1 MKRGVYLQF
10 CSLGCQE
17 TTALKLPWYH
27 YFLGDQIMPR
37 FWLLCLMALLPGTL
51 FWFTSPPRVY
61 RLEAMAQ
68 EQSVKPSVANL
79 TTEEQNNIHVY
90 ESVNRAVVHITTRS
104 VADETF
110 LRLETPTE
118 GSGSGSVLDR
128 QGHILTNFHVVE
140 EATQIQVTLYD
151 GQSYRAQLVG
161 QDPANDIAVLRIEA
175 PSERLNPV
183 RLGNSSQLK
192 IGQKIFAIGNP
203 FGLERTLTV
212 GIISSLNRTLPARN
226 RRTMKSIIQIDAAL
240 NQGNSGGPLL
250 DSSGQL
256 VGMNTAIAS
265 RTGQNT
271 GVGFAIPANTI
282 KRVVPQLIRN
292 GRIIRADIGIT
303 RVYQT
308 EEGLM
313 IARMTPG
320 GPAEKA
326 GLQGFRLLRRQNRRG
341 PFVFEEARVDQSHAD
356 LIIAVDQRKIVTVED
371 FLTLID
377 QKKPGD
383 QVTITVI
390 RDRRKLDIPVILGSD
405 S

>member
-1 MKRGVYLQF
+1 
-10 CSLGCQE
+10 
-17 TTALKLPWYH
+17 
-27 YFLGDQIMPR
+27 MPR

-51 FWFTSPPRVY
+51 FWVTSPPHAHL
-61 RLEAMAQ
+61 LEAMVQ
-68 EQSVKPSVANL
+68 EQSLETSATKL
-79 TTEEQNNIHVY
+79 TVEEKNNIQVY
-90 ESVNRAVVHITTRS
+90 ETVNQGVVHITTRS
-104 VADETF
+104 VADDTF
-110 LRLETPTE
+110 LRFETPTE

-128 QGHILTNFHVVE
+128 QGHILTNYHVIE

-161 QDPANDIAVLRIEA
+161 QDPANDIAVLRIDA
-175 PSERLNPV
+175 PTERLNPV
-183 RLGNSSQLK
+183 RPGDSGQLK

-250 DSSGQL
+250 NSSGQL

-271 GVGFAIPANTI
+271 GVGFAIPVNTI
-282 KRVVPQLIRN
+282 KRVVPQLISN

-313 IARMTPG
+313 IARMTSG

-341 PFVFEEARVDQSHAD
+341 PFVFEEARVDQSQAD
-356 LIIAVDQRKIVTVED
+356 LIIAVDHRKIVTVDE

-390 RDRRKLDIPVILGSD
+390 RDRRKLDIPVVLGSD
-405 S
+405 G

>member
-1 MKRGVYLQF
+1 ML
-10 CSLGCQE
+10 
-17 TTALKLPWYH
+17 
-27 YFLGDQIMPR
+27 R

-51 FWFTSPPRVY
+51 FWFTSPPRAY

-68 EQSVKPSVANL
+68 EPSIKTSGTKL
-79 TTEEQNNIHVY
+79 TAEEQNNIHVY
-90 ESVNRAVVHITTRS
+90 ETVNRAVVHITTRS

-118 GSGSGSVLDR
+118 GSGSGSVFDS

-161 QDPANDIAVLRIEA
+161 HDPANDIAVLRIEA
-175 PSERLNPV
+175 PTERLNPV
-183 RLGNSSQLK
+183 RPGDSAQLK

-212 GIISSLNRTLPARN
+212 GIISSLNRTLPTRN

-250 DSSGQL
+250 NSSGQL

-271 GVGFAIPANTI
+271 GVGFAIPVNTI

-308 EEGLM
+308 DEGLM

-341 PFVFEEARVDQSHAD
+341 PFVFEEARVDQSQAD
-356 LIIAVDQRKIVTVED
+356 LIIAVDHRKIVTVDE

-390 RDRRKLDIPVILGSD
+390 RDRRKLDIPVVLGSD